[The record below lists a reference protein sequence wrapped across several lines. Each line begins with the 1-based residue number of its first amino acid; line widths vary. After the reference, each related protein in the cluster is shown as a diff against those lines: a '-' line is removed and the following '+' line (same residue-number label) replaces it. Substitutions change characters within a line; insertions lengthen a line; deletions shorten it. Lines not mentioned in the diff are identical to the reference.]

1 MRRILKLD
9 NPRISG
15 DDVFAFQTHL
25 AAEGF
30 DVSPYG
36 VFDIATDKATRA
48 WQTKHGLVPDG
59 IVGPKSWA
67 KYDDLR
73 RSQPK
78 PPLQR
83 IGLLRKDSIL
93 SKARFAIRK
102 NTRYVLGAG
111 GYDPNAELPHDKNR
125 GCDCTG
131 FVAWCLG
138 IDRRRSRNDL
148 VEVQSDALVIEAN
161 RPNGNVVKL
170 AKPEPGCV
178 LVYGG
183 VWLGKPLQSVRVRPG
198 HAAIYEGGGM
208 IIDCGSTPFR
218 REGQA
223 ITRRSGAF
231 MVDRKDCLAIALRRD
246 VV

>member
-1 MRRILKLD
+1 MI
-9 NPRISG
+9 G
-15 DDVFAFQTHL
+15 EDVYTWQTHL
-25 AAEGF
+25 KEQGF
-30 DVSPYG
+30 DIHPYG
-36 VFDIATDKATRA
+36 TFDKATASATRE
-48 WQTKHGLVPDG
+48 WQQKHGLKPDG
-59 IVGPKSWA
+59 IVGRKTWA
-67 KYDDLR
+67 KYDDVQR
-73 RSQPK
+73 AKPK
-78 PPLQR
+78 RMVTR
-83 IGLLRKDSIL
+83 IGLMRRDSIL

-102 NTRYVLGAG
+102 DTRYVLGAG